1 MSHLEHKI
9 KNIIDNDDTLKI
21 APTNSNVRAIAT
33 ALINSKLLVNF
44 VKQAND
50 KAVSTKSSKVD
61 FKNQLDIDERI
72 FFNNV
77 DNVKNIVTLEEL
89 VDFHNV
95 EKGHELRF
103 VKNDGDSCQPYMNFD
118 YVMQEAFYAYEL
130 QHGVWVTQKDLDIC
144 GHELHEGAVVPTDFV
159 KDVVLQ
165 LIKEHRFEHPEDVY
179 GTY

>member
-9 KNIIDNDDTLKI
+9 KQIIETDSSMEI
-21 APTNSNVRAIAT
+21 APTNNNVHAIAN
-33 ALINSKLLVNF
+33 ALINSKLLETF

-50 KAVSTKSSKVD
+50 KAVSNQTDSVD

-72 FFNNV
+72 FFNKV
-77 DNVKNIVTLEEL
+77 DNVQNIVTLEEL
-89 VDFHNV
+89 VDFNDV
-95 EKGHELRF
+95 SKGHELKF
-103 VKNDGDSCQPYMNFD
+103 VKIDGESCQPYLNFD
-118 YVMQEAFYAYEL
+118 YVMQEAFFAYEL

-144 GHELHEGAVVPTDFV
+144 GHELHEGSVVPTNFV

-165 LIKEHRFEHPEDVY
+165 LIKEHRFEHPEDID